1 MGRVQEEQASPTTAM
16 REVCQMT
23 QSILAPRVRT
33 PMVPHRTGQAPAL
46 SLREPVPS
54 DWHHDRPAYAGDPDM
69 DWINLPEA
77 PREANWGLPE
87 DRGRKN

>member
-1 MGRVQEEQASPTTAM
+1 
-16 REVCQMT
+16 MT
-23 QSILAPRVRT
+23 QNMETQRSATR
-33 PMVPHRTGQAPAL
+33 MVPDLKGSAPLL

-77 PREANWGLPE
+77 PREPRWGLHG
-87 DRGRKN
+87 DRSPKN